1 MIMLRKYKS
10 VVFWLIFVSLWIIG
24 CDPRCNDEDEDEIKK
39 IGKRGNN
46 NKPNIIPE
54 NYISNNGFTNQ
65 NADIIN
71 LGNDKAN
78 DYNNNLINDNNNML
92 MMNNPMQNNNNLVY
106 PQNQNQNQI
115 SYQGQIINLDPN
127 NNPFNNNFNNYN
139 NQQSQAA
146 NMQFLSPTNMNM
158 NPYLNQNQMLEG
170 QNNNLIPIYNQ
181 PQNNNNSN
189 NNNINNI
196 LDQTT
201 NADLSNVILKNI
213 GYISSKFQEEPQ
225 IGLANIGATCY
236 MNATLQCLSHTLN
249 LSNYFLN
256 KKNEKLI
263 RSKQLAK
270 GYLEVIKQLWLKP
283 DNGKKY
289 YKPYNFKKL
298 ISDMNPLFQGIAA
311 NDSKDLVN
319 FIIQQLHEE
328 LNKPNLNQVNN
339 NVDEINQYDEN
350 AMFSSFFE
358 EFRQKQRSVISD
370 NFYFFIETQ
379 TECLNCRQINQMR
392 GNNNPI
398 YLYNFQIMHF
408 LIFPLE
414 EVRKYKIMQYQQ
426 NFNEVNLFDCFDYN
440 QKIDIMQGENQ
451 MWCRG
456 CRQNAPS
463 QYRTLIC
470 SAPKYLILILNR
482 GKGNVFNVKLN
493 FPEILDIGNFVRIK
507 QSDNLI
513 YHLYA
518 IVTHLGPSSM
528 AGHFIAFCKSPI
540 DNLWYKYND
549 AIVECVGNFYKDILN
564 FGTPYILFYECQN
577 Q

>member
-24 CDPRCNDEDEDEIKK
+24 CDPRCNDEDENEIKK
-39 IGKRGNN
+39 IGKRGDS
-46 NKPNIIPE
+46 NKPDIIPE

-65 NADIIN
+65 NANIIN
-71 LGNDKAN
+71 LRNDKAN
-78 DYNNNLINDNNNML
+78 DYNNNFINDDNNML

-115 SYQGQIINLDPN
+115 SYQGQNINLDPN
-127 NNPFNNNFNNYN
+127 NNPINNNFNNYN
-139 NQQSQAA
+139 NQPQVQTQA
-146 NMQFLSPTNMNM
+146 NMQFPLPTNMNM
-158 NPYLNQNQMLEG
+158 NPYVNQNPNLMQNINPL
-170 QNNNLIPIYNQ
+170 NNNQI
-181 PQNNNNSN
+181 NNNNNFN

-196 LDQTT
+196 LNQTT
-201 NADLSNVILKNI
+201 NADLSNIILKKI
-213 GYISSKFQEEPQ
+213 GYISNNIEEEPQ

-256 KKNEKLI
+256 KKNESLI
-263 RSKQLAK
+263 KSKQLAK

-283 DNGKKY
+283 NNGKKY
-289 YKPYNFKKL
+289 YKPYDFKKL

-328 LNKPNLNQVNN
+328 LNKANLNQVKN
-339 NVDEINQYDEN
+339 NVETNQYDEKQ
-350 AMFSSFFE
+350 MFLSFFE
-358 EFRQKQRSVISD
+358 EFKNNQKSVISD
-370 NFYFFIETQ
+370 NFYFFIETK
-379 TECLNCRQINQMR
+379 TECLNCKQINQMR

-414 EVRKYKIMQYQQ
+414 EVRKYKIMQFQQ
-426 NFNEVNLFDCFDYN
+426 NFNEVNLIDCFVHY
-440 QKIDIMQGENQ
+440 QKIEIMQGENQ

-463 QYRTLIC
+463 QYMTLLY

-493 FPEILDIGNFVRIK
+493 FTEILDIGAFVTMK
-507 QSDNLI
+507 QSNNLI

-549 AIVECVGNFYKDILN
+549 AIVECVGNFYNNIHN

-577 Q
+577 L